1 MVKKIRLVEDEV
13 SDEEM
18 DLGDAQKQFLELA
31 KSMDWKLWELLQTI
45 QRVEKK
51 LSVIDTENEPETAEQ
66 EANDEKSKK

>member
-18 DLGDAQKQFLELA
+18 DQGDVQKQLIELA

-51 LSVIDTENEPETAEQ
+51 LSVVDADESATEETT
-66 EANDEKSKK
+66 DEKAKK

>member
-18 DLGDAQKQFLELA
+18 DQGDVQKQLIELA

-51 LSVIDTENEPETAEQ
+51 LSVVDADGSATEETT
-66 EANDEKSKK
+66 DEKAKK

>member
-18 DLGDAQKQFLELA
+18 DQGDVQKQLIELA

-51 LSVIDTENEPETAEQ
+51 LSVVDTDGSATEETT
-66 EANDEKSKK
+66 DEKAKK